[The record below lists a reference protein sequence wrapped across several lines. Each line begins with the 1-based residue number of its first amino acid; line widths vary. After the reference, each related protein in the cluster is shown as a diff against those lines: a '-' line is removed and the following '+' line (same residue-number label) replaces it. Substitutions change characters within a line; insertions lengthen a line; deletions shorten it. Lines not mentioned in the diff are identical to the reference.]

1 MGSADA
7 AEVEEEKC
15 IICNGPIEL
24 ENIKKDS
31 TVKRCKSL
39 PKGSAPLTACKIGSS
54 AIL

>member
-1 MGSADA
+1 MGRADA
-7 AEVEEEKC
+7 ADGATADGATTAEVEEEKC

-39 PKGSAPLTACKIGSS
+39 P
-54 AIL
+54 

>member
-1 MGSADA
+1 MGRADA
-7 AEVEEEKC
+7 ADGATTAEVEEEKC

-39 PKGSAPLTACKIGSS
+39 P
-54 AIL
+54 

>member
-39 PKGSAPLTACKIGSS
+39 PKGSAPLTS
-54 AIL
+54 ASY